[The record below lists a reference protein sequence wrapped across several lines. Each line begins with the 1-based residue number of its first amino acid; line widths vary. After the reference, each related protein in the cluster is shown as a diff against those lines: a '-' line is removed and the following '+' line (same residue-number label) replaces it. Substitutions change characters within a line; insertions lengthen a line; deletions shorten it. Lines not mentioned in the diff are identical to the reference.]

1 MRLPGRVSWPPG
13 IRCRRWSQL
22 PTWWCGSWK
31 SPAGQFVLLL
41 VLLPSVTRPDGGV
54 KASYAALALVVGT
67 LSLAALVSG
76 RERAMARSWS
86 KFMLLGT
93 PLCPSTGVSTGNS
106 GFARAMGSSG
116 RWIPRGIAGC
126 TGFTGKWISGA
137 LGSPGRR
144 FQSSERSART
154 TRSTSA
160 SESPG

>member
-1 MRLPGRVSWPPG
+1 M
-13 IRCRRWSQL
+13 
-22 PTWWCGSWK
+22 
-31 SPAGQFVLLL
+31 LLL

-106 GFARAMGSSG
+106 GFARAMGS
-116 RWIPRGIAGC
+116 
-126 TGFTGKWISGA
+126 
-137 LGSPGRR
+137 
-144 FQSSERSART
+144 
-154 TRSTSA
+154 
-160 SESPG
+160 